1 MLTVAQAK
9 VLCNRGLHV
18 RYNGVRVVW
27 WEDGSS
33 YADKQ
38 GRLLH
43 AHSSD
48 EAGEDW
54 QRVPEDFEHKP
65 EGAGPL
71 TLVTAGPSYGGYF
84 HVIPAEGQTL
94 FTRVVQF
101 DNPVPAQEGHHTY
114 PYLVVVH
121 SVEKMSHGDACEQ
134 AIDFILT
141 LTDEGFDETNCH
153 PVLVV

>member
-9 VLCNRGLHV
+9 VLCNRSLHV
-18 RYNGVRVVW
+18 RFNGDRVVW

-54 QRVPEDFEHKP
+54 RVVPAATEK
-65 EGAGPL
+65 L

-84 HVIPAEGQTL
+84 HVIPSEGQTL
-94 FTRVVQF
+94 VTRVVQF

-114 PYLVVVH
+114 PYLVVIH
-121 SVEKMSHGDACEQ
+121 SAEKMTHGDACEQ